1 MEFLLFV
8 LTCISN
14 FDFYKLFK
22 HMNWYIY
29 SMSFWFNT
37 GRHYFYLIK
46 CFLNIIMIMTYAWN
60 KLFLF
65 LNEISK
71 ILSFIML
78 ERIIWLSYI
87 LLGKESF
94 WCMILIRS
102 NTIAFWNWIKSI
114 SNWFLFMFTLFPEM
128 CILRFWIYSIIFYI
142 IFSSRSI
149 ICTLENSIFY
159 KTTIF

>member
-1 MEFLLFV
+1 
-8 LTCISN
+8 
-14 FDFYKLFK
+14 
-22 HMNWYIY
+22 
-29 SMSFWFNT
+29 MSFWFNT
-37 GRHYFYLIK
+37 RWHDFYLIK
-46 CFLNIIMIMTYAWN
+46 SFLDIIMIMTNTWN
-60 KLFLF
+60 ELFLF
-65 LNEISK
+65 LNVISK

-87 LLGKESF
+87 LLGKKSF
-94 WCMILIRS
+94 RCMILVRP

-128 CILRFWIYSIIFYI
+128 YIWRFRIHSIIFYI